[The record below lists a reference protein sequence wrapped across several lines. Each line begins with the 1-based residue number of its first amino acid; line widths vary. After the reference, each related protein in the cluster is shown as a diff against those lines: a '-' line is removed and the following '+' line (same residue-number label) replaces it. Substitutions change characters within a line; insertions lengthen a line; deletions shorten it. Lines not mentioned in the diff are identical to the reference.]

1 MSYLNETNGMRPYRV
16 GAGLAPALEAAVSAI
31 GGLYRIIP
39 ALEAPQCPLTPIL
52 KSPTCSSSVSPQA
65 SAPTPAPPRSSA
77 APRQSLDSVGGQRP
91 EHNLEARYPPL
102 YQGRCRSSPH
112 ANPHL

>member
-16 GAGLAPALEAAVSAI
+16 GAGLA
-31 GGLYRIIP
+31 P

-65 SAPTPAPPRSSA
+65 SAPTPAPPQSSA
-77 APRQSLDSVGGQRP
+77 APQQSLDSVASPRP
-91 EHNLEARYPPL
+91 EHNLAARYPPQ
-102 YQGRCRSSPH
+102 YRDRCRSSPH
-112 ANPHL
+112 SSPHL

>member
-77 APRQSLDSVGGQRP
+77 APQQSLDSVASPRP
-91 EHNLEARYPPL
+91 EHNLAARYPPQ
-102 YQGRCRSSPH
+102 YRARFHRSPHSSP
-112 ANPHL
+112 